1 MKPDF
6 SLLKNKQFVRN
17 FFMLAIPLALQQ
29 LLILSV
35 GLMDSL
41 MVGSLGETSLSAVTL
56 GNQPAYIMTLLI
68 FGLSGGCGAMI
79 AQYWGKG
86 DTETIG

>member
-29 LLILSV
+29 LLIL
-35 GLMDSL
+35 
-41 MVGSLGETSLSAVTL
+41 
-56 GNQPAYIMTLLI
+56 
-68 FGLSGGCGAMI
+68 
-79 AQYWGKG
+79 
-86 DTETIG
+86 